1 MKFYKKILK
10 HTTFYGISNLFISLT
25 GFILIPLYTKHL
37 RPEEYGVYSI
47 IALIGTVILYIYDM
61 GILNALVRHY
71 FEFDTDDIDK
81 KRRMVSTALWFFI
94 IVSIL
99 FSVFLLWCST
109 SISTLILGGR
119 KYTYLL
125 QMMIAI
131 IFLKTVSGIPMTVLR
146 MKEKSVL
153 FMCLYGL
160 NGLGII
166 VLSYIFLSIIKK
178 GLVGVFQSL
187 LLATIIFAISSF
199 AFTFRNY
206 GFSFS
211 FRYLVK
217 MLKYGLPLSLVML
230 FGWIINFSDRY
241 LIRYFLSLSDVGLYS
256 LGYKFGQIIYMA
268 VLSFLMCWGPILFTI
283 VKEQN
288 HQKTL
293 ARLSTYIATVFMF
306 VCLIVSFFCR
316 EIVILMAESSY
327 YSSYRI
333 VPLISF
339 SYYLFGIY
347 MLFLSGILISKHV
360 SKQLIILG
368 AASVINILL
377 NIILIP
383 RQGIMG
389 AAVATIITY
398 LFVVV
403 YTYLI
408 AQRSYPIP
416 YELKRLMLVTLT
428 GIIIFVF
435 SLVVSSSSLVYTA
448 VIKFIILCL
457 FPISLFMLGIFNK
470 AQLQKGKEIMVR
482 AVFKNNIPFWMKPK

>member
-1 MKFYKKILK
+1 
-10 HTTFYGISNLFISLT
+10 
-25 GFILIPLYTKHL
+25 
-37 RPEEYGVYSI
+37 
-47 IALIGTVILYIYDM
+47 
-61 GILNALVRHY
+61 
-71 FEFDTDDIDK
+71 
-81 KRRMVSTALWFFI
+81 
-94 IVSIL
+94 
-99 FSVFLLWCST
+99 
-109 SISTLILGGR
+109 
-119 KYTYLL
+119 
-125 QMMIAI
+125 
-131 IFLKTVSGIPMTVLR
+131 
-146 MKEKSVL
+146 
-153 FMCLYGL
+153 
-160 NGLGII
+160 
-166 VLSYIFLSIIKK
+166 
-178 GLVGVFQSL
+178 
-187 LLATIIFAISSF
+187 
-199 AFTFRNY
+199 
-206 GFSFS
+206 
-211 FRYLVK
+211 
-217 MLKYGLPLSLVML
+217 ML

-256 LGYKFGQIIYMA
+256 LGYKFGQIVYMA

>member
-71 FEFDTDDIDK
+71 FEFDTDYIDK
-81 KRRMVSTALWFFI
+81 KRLMVSTALWFFI

-99 FSVFLLWCST
+99 FSVFLLWGST

-178 GLVGVFQSL
+178 GIVGVFQSL

-211 FRYLVK
+211 FRYIVK
-217 MLKYGLPLSLVML
+217 MLK
-230 FGWIINFSDRY
+230 
-241 LIRYFLSLSDVGLYS
+241 
-256 LGYKFGQIIYMA
+256 
-268 VLSFLMCWGPILFTI
+268 
-283 VKEQN
+283 
-288 HQKTL
+288 
-293 ARLSTYIATVFMF
+293 
-306 VCLIVSFFCR
+306 
-316 EIVILMAESSY
+316 
-327 YSSYRI
+327 
-333 VPLISF
+333 
-339 SYYLFGIY
+339 
-347 MLFLSGILISKHV
+347 
-360 SKQLIILG
+360 
-368 AASVINILL
+368 
-377 NIILIP
+377 
-383 RQGIMG
+383 
-389 AAVATIITY
+389 
-398 LFVVV
+398 
-403 YTYLI
+403 
-408 AQRSYPIP
+408 
-416 YELKRLMLVTLT
+416 
-428 GIIIFVF
+428 
-435 SLVVSSSSLVYTA
+435 
-448 VIKFIILCL
+448 
-457 FPISLFMLGIFNK
+457 
-470 AQLQKGKEIMVR
+470 
-482 AVFKNNIPFWMKPK
+482 